1 MPQNTQVQRKQRKR
15 DIAREKL
22 TQVTTERHNA
32 ERRAES
38 LRRKQF
44 RYILK
49 SHEAGLTYREIAEV
63 VGLTEIRI
71 AQILRA
77 EREAS

>member
-1 MPQNTQVQRKQRKR
+1 MPQSTNTQRERRRAK
-15 DIAREKL
+15 AMEKL
-22 TQVTTERHNA
+22 EAVTEARIEAEQKADALRH
-32 ERRAES
+32 
-38 LRRKQF
+38 KQF

-49 SHEAGLTYREIAEV
+49 AHQNGLTYRECAEIT
-63 VGLTEIRI
+63 GLTEIRI